1 MTRAAATPNTLTHE
15 EKKEENHLQ
24 YIVHMF
30 FNTQTQIKK
39 IRKKCRSQFV
49 DIVPILVKDSL
60 DGKFEKR
67 DTCERLY
74 LFNSSYLRL

>member
-1 MTRAAATPNTLTHE
+1 MIMRRAAATPNTLTHE

-39 IRKKCRSQFV
+39 SEKNAEVNLSILCRFWSK
-49 DIVPILVKDSL
+49 IVLMANLKT
-60 DGKFEKR
+60 R
-67 DTCERLY
+67 Y
-74 LFNSSYLRL
+74 M